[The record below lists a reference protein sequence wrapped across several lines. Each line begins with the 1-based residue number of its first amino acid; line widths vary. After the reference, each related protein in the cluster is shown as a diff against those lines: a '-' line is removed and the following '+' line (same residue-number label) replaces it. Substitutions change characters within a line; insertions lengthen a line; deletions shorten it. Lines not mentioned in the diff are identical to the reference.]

1 MIESLY
7 IAETGMSSQ
16 QKLIDV
22 ISNNIANVSTPGFK
36 KSQLSFVDLVYQS
49 SNSATGSNAV
59 AAQQLVNNGAGVQV
73 LSTVKDF
80 SVGDLKQTN
89 NPFDV
94 AIQGAGFM
102 EVEMKDSE
110 VGYSRAGR
118 LQIDIDGYLMTTEG
132 YRLSANIQIPPDS
145 SDMKISQDGEVT
157 VFLSSD
163 NERVSLGEIEL
174 VRFTNDGGVNVV
186 GDNLFMSS
194 EDTGNIIYAKP
205 GELGTGQLLQGVTEV
220 SNVSMTE
227 EMVNLMLAQR
237 GYQLN
242 ARIIQV
248 SDQLLDTINNLRR

>member
-7 IAETGMSSQ
+7 IAETGMTSQ

-22 ISNNIANVSTPGFK
+22 ISNNIANASTPGFK
-36 KSQLSFVDLVYQS
+36 KAQLSFVDLVYQTGNANEAATS
-49 SNSATGSNAV
+49 SGS
-59 AAQQLVNNGAGVQV
+59 QSTNNGAGVMI
-73 LSTVKDF
+73 SDNIKDF

-94 AIQGAGFM
+94 AIQGAGFI
-102 EVEMKDSE
+102 EVDREDGTT
-110 VGYSRAGR
+110 GYSRAGR
-118 LQIDIDGYLMTTEG
+118 LRLDVDGYLTTTLG
-132 YRLSANIQIPPDS
+132 HRLSANIQLPPDAS
-145 SDMKISQDGEVT
+145 NFLISKE
-157 VFLSSD
+157 
-163 NERVSLGEIEL
+163 GEITALLGDDAERSVIGEL
-174 VRFTNDGGVNVV
+174 QLSRFSNEEGLSAAGN
-186 GDNLFMSS
+186 NLYSAS
-194 EDTGNIIYAKP
+194 EASGEPIYATP
-205 GELGTGQLLQGVTEV
+205 GEYGTGYIVQGFTEI